1 MVVYCSVFPLRWG
14 GIFFFYLGSFSRER
28 EKGEGKRKKGGKQGG
43 KGGEIF
49 SSHLG
54 SFSRERERRGRKRKK
69 EGKGREKGERMKR
82 KKRKWDKLGKLGK
95 EFNLLSGTG
104 KHFHDCGK

>member
-1 MVVYCSVFPLRWG
+1 MYIVTYSSP
-14 GIFFFYLGSFSRER
+14 
-28 EKGEGKRKKGGKQGG
+28 
-43 KGGEIF
+43 GGEIF
-49 SSHLG
+49 YLILEVFQENKKEG
-54 SFSRERERRGRKRKK
+54 EEKEKK

>member
-1 MVVYCSVFPLRWG
+1 MKSDQGCILFPIPPPG
-14 GIFFFYLGSFSRER
+14 
-28 EKGEGKRKKGGKQGG
+28 
-43 KGGEIF
+43 GGEFFQVIWEVF
-49 SSHLG
+49 QEKEKEG
-54 SFSRERERRGRKRKK
+54 EEKEKK